1 MLITKLIKVS
11 LNMSFFLFIKIFFI
25 CLFGA
30 MSPGPSMLL
39 VINNALKSKLNG
51 YMSSIGHGL
60 AIGLYALLSVIGL
73 ELLTQNYYNVFLVLK
88 IASIVFLF
96 YIGVVSIITNEKEKI
111 TDKAHN
117 ISSYWIAFLEG
128 FTIAILNPKIFIF
141 FTAIYSQFISLEN
154 NIILNFTLVFTAMIV
169 DIMWYI
175 ILTILVTVLGFKN
188 FFDKKI
194 FLIRKI
200 VGLLFILISI
210 VLMINLLK

>member
-1 MLITKLIKVS
+1 
-11 LNMSFFLFIKIFFI
+11 MSFFLFIKIFLI

-30 MSPGPSMLL
+30 ISPGPSMLL

-51 YMSSIGHGL
+51 FMSAIGHGL
-60 AIGLYALLSVIGL
+60 AIGLYALFSVIGL
-73 ELLTQNYYNVFLVLK
+73 ELLTHNYYNIFIILK
-88 IASIVFLF
+88 ILSIIFLF
-96 YIGVVSIITNEKEKI
+96 YIGMISITKNKKENLFVK
-111 TDKAHN
+111 DNNVKN
-117 ISSYWIAFLEG
+117 YRIAFLEG

-141 FTAIYSQFISLEN
+141 FTAIYSQFLSLDN
-154 NIILNFTLVFTAMIV
+154 NIVLNFTLVSTAMIV

-188 FFDKKI
+188 FFYRRI

-200 VGLLFILISI
+200 VGLLFILISV